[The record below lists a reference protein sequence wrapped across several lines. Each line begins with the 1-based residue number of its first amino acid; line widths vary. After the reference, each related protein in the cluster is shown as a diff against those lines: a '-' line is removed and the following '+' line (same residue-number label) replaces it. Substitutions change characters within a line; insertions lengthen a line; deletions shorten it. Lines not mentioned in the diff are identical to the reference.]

1 MESSLQYQRLSLLAN
16 LGFSPRTI
24 LDIGAYQGEWT
35 KMAHQIFPLAK
46 IFMIEATPDNE
57 SLLRNVSE
65 ASGLSMALLGDKS
78 KKSVIFYLADPKETS
93 ISTGNSIYIEKT
105 QYFNNRHFIRLP
117 MITLDFLVAKRKL
130 KNIDFIKID
139 TQGSEL
145 NILKGGK
152 KTVSKAEFI
161 LLETQNLEYNDKAP
175 FTEDVVIA
183 MKSYGFR
190 LFDILE
196 THYLSSGEL
205 FQVDLLFAKKDSMF
219 MKKGRLI

>member
-1 MESSLQYQRLSLLAN
+1 MGNNFQYQRLSLLAN

-65 ASGLSMALLGDKS
+65 ASGLSMALLGNKS
-78 KKSVIFYLADPKETS
+78 KKSVDFYVANPQTTS
-93 ISTGNSIYIEKT
+93 ITTGNSIYMEKT
-105 QYFNNRHFIRLP
+105 RYFDNQHLIKLP
-117 MITLDFLVAKRKL
+117 MTTLDEMVAKRKL
-130 KNIDFIKID
+130 KNVDFIKID

-196 THYLSSGEL
+196 THYLFSGEL

>member
-1 MESSLQYQRLSLLAN
+1 MESSLQYRRLSLLAN

-35 KMAHQIFPLAK
+35 KMARLVFPKSK
-46 IFMIEATPDNE
+46 IFMVEATPDNE
-57 SLLRNVSE
+57 SLLKNISE
-65 ASGLSMALLGDKS
+65 ASGLAMALLGDKP
-78 KKSVIFYLADPKETS
+78 KKSVDFYIANPKETP
-93 ISTGNSIYIEKT
+93 IATGNSIYMEKT
-105 QYFNNRHFIRLP
+105 RYFDKKHLIKLP
-117 MITLDFLVAKRKL
+117 MTTLDKMVAKRKL

-145 NILKGGK
+145 DILKGGK
-152 KTVSKAEFI
+152 STVIKAEFI

-175 FTEDVVIA
+175 FTEDIIIA

-196 THYLSSGEL
+196 THYLATGQL
-205 FQVDLLFAKKDSMF
+205 FQVDLLFAQKTSRF
-219 MKKGRLI
+219 MKRGELI

>member
-1 MESSLQYQRLSLLAN
+1 MQNDFVKERLNLLSKC
-16 LGFSPRTI
+16 GFSPRTI
-24 LDIGAYQGEWT
+24 LDIGAYQGDWT
-35 KMAHQIFPLAK
+35 KMTHQIFPLAK

-57 SLLRNVSE
+57 RLLKNVSE

-78 KKSVIFYLADPKETS
+78 KKTIDFYIANPKETS
-93 ISTGNSIYIEKT
+93 ITTGNSVYIEKT
-105 QYFNNRHFIRLP
+105 RYFDKKHLIKLP
-117 MITLDFLVAKRKL
+117 MTTLDEMVAKRKL

-152 KTVSKAEFI
+152 KTVDKAEFV
-161 LLETQNLEYNDKAP
+161 LLETQNLEYNNNAP
-175 FTEDVVIA
+175 FTEDVIIA

-196 THYLSSGEL
+196 THYLATGEL
-205 FQVDLLFAKKDSMF
+205 FQVDLLFAKKTSRF
-219 MKKGRLI
+219 MKKGELI

>member
-1 MESSLQYQRLSLLAN
+1 MS
-16 LGFSPRTI
+16 
-24 LDIGAYQGEWT
+24 
-35 KMAHQIFPLAK
+35 HQIFPIAK

-65 ASGLSMALLGDKS
+65 ASGLSMTLLGDKS

-105 QYFNNRHFIRLP
+105 QYFSNRHFIRLP
-117 MITLDFLVAKRKL
+117 MITLDFLVEKRKL
-130 KNIDFIKID
+130 KNVDFIKID

>member
-1 MESSLQYQRLSLLAN
+1 MENSFQYQRLSLLAN

-35 KMAHQIFPLAK
+35 KMAHQIFLLAK
-46 IFMIEATPDNE
+46 IFMVEATPDHKNILENINE
-57 SLLRNVSE
+57 
-65 ASGLSMALLGDKS
+65 AAGLSIALLGDKS
-78 KKSVIFYLADPKETS
+78 KKSVDFYIANPKETS
-93 ISTGNSIYIEKT
+93 ITTGNSVFMEKT
-105 QYFNNRHFIRLP
+105 RYFDNHHLIKLP
-117 MITLDFLVAKRKL
+117 MTTLDEMVAKRKL

-152 KTVSKAEFI
+152 KTVDRAEFI

-175 FTEDVVIA
+175 FTEDVIIA

-196 THYLSSGEL
+196 THYLPSGEL
-205 FQVDLLFAKKDSMF
+205 FQVDLLFARKTSKF
-219 MKKGRLI
+219 MKKGELR

>member
-65 ASGLSMALLGDKS
+65 ASGLSMTLLGDKS

-117 MITLDFLVAKRKL
+117 MITLDFLVEKRKL
-130 KNIDFIKID
+130 KNVDFIKID

>member
-1 MESSLQYQRLSLLAN
+1 MGNNFQYQRLILLAN

-65 ASGLSMALLGDKS
+65 ASGLSMTLLGDKS

-117 MITLDFLVAKRKL
+117 MITLDFLVEKRKL
-130 KNIDFIKID
+130 KNVDFIKID

>member
-1 MESSLQYQRLSLLAN
+1 MGNNFQYQRLSLLAN

-65 ASGLSMALLGDKS
+65 ASGLSMALLGNKS
-78 KKSVIFYLADPKETS
+78 KKSVDFYVANPQTTS
-93 ISTGNSIYIEKT
+93 ITTGNSIYMEKT
-105 QYFNNRHFIRLP
+105 RYFDNQHLIKLP
-117 MITLDFLVAKRKL
+117 MTTLDEMVAKRKL

-183 MKSYGFR
+183 MKSYGLR

>member
-1 MESSLQYQRLSLLAN
+1 MENSLQYQRLNLLVN

-24 LDIGAYQGEWT
+24 LDIGAYQGGWT

-46 IFMIEATPDNE
+46 IFMVEATPNNE
-57 SLLRNVSE
+57 SLLKNVSE
-65 ASGLSMALLGDKS
+65 ASGLAMALLGDKS

-117 MITLDFLVAKRKL
+117 MITLDFLVEKRKL
-130 KNIDFIKID
+130 KNVDFIKID

>member
-117 MITLDFLVAKRKL
+117 MITLDFLVEKRKL
-130 KNIDFIKID
+130 KNVDFIKID

>member
-130 KNIDFIKID
+130 KNVDFIKID

>member
-65 ASGLSMALLGDKS
+65 ASGLSMALLGNKS

-117 MITLDFLVAKRKL
+117 MITLDFLVEKRKL
-130 KNIDFIKID
+130 KNVDFIKID